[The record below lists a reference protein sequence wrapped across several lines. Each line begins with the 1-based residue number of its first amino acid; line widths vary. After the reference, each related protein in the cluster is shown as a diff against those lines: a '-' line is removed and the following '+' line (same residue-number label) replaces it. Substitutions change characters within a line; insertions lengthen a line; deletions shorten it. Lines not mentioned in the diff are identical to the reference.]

1 MSTNKEEIQKLKAEL
16 ELIKES
22 SNNTKLVSA
31 NDQAING
38 LKCYEKG
45 KHSAAMSHL
54 MKSLSEL
61 KDIQSVKNGSIST
74 AMVLE
79 SLSRIL
85 VDSERYKEAAKYC
98 KLALEIKRQ
107 TLPIHPSYIGS
118 TLRFLSHI
126 YQNQKK
132 YERAIEYLNQEL
144 EIKIRNSL
152 SGINN
157 STVACQFTQ
166 IGLVYSNQEK
176 YDEAV
181 MCYRQALEIFK
192 ALRDCDNVPVV
203 LDSIAT
209 FRSKQGK
216 YEEALECLKEA
227 LDIRARSRNH
237 DIGENVSRLIDT
249 ADRIGKSREIRD
261 YIFCNYLMIL

>member
-1 MSTNKEEIQKLKAEL
+1 MSTNKEEIQKLKADL
-16 ELIKES
+16 ELIKET

-31 NDQAING
+31 NDQAISG
-38 LKCYEKG
+38 LKCYENG

-54 MKSLSEL
+54 TKSLSEL

-74 AMVLE
+74 AIVLE
-79 SLSRIL
+79 SLSRICAES
-85 VDSERYKEAAKYC
+85 DRYKEAAKYC

-107 TLPIHPSYIGS
+107 TLPIHPSYMSS
-118 TLRFLSHI
+118 TLRYLSQI
-126 YQNQKK
+126 YQHQKK
-132 YERAIEYLNQEL
+132 YERAIEYLNKEL
-144 EIKIRNSL
+144 EIKIQNSL

-157 STVACQFTQ
+157 PTVACQYTQ
-166 IGLVYSNQEK
+166 IGLVYINQEK

-192 ALRDCDNVPVV
+192 EVCDCDNVPVV

-209 FRSKQGK
+209 IRSKQGK

-227 LDIRARSRNH
+227 LDIRVTSRNR

-249 ADRIGKSREIRD
+249 ADRIGKSREIFS
-261 YIFCNYLMIL
+261 YIFCNYSTIF